1 MAFVALVFLPD
12 SPDKARYLTEE
23 EKDIAKARAIR
34 QVGIEGADRI
44 GGVSFEDIVP
54 ALLDIKNWITAVSHA
69 FYGKNIDLLI
79 CFTMQLMYFSVNVSF
94 ASLPVFLPTILKGM
108 GFSDINAQG
117 LSAPPYF
124 LAFIISLAST
134 YITDRAGQRGIVIIV
149 TSLTGAIGY
158 TILATVK
165 GVAPRYFAVFLAA
178 AGMFPAI
185 FNIAPWVINN
195 QGSDTKRGIGIV
207 LLQMFGCCGPLLG
220 TRLFPVS
227 EGVYYVKGM
236 AVCAA
241 FMYLSSILAFVLRCY
256 LAWENKK
263 ADEREAAIIPA
274 LDVEKIT
281 NVAIENDGVGFRNV
295 L

>member
-1 MAFVALVFLPD
+1 
-12 SPDKARYLTEE
+12 
-23 EKDIAKARAIR
+23 
-34 QVGIEGADRI
+34 
-44 GGVSFEDIVP
+44 
-54 ALLDIKNWITAVSHA
+54 
-69 FYGKNIDLLI
+69 
-79 CFTMQLMYFSVNVSF
+79 MYFSVNVSF

-108 GFSDINAQG
+108 GFSSIKAQG

-124 LAFIISLAST
+124 LAFVISLAST
-134 YITDRAGQRGIVIIV
+134 YIADKTGQRGIVIIV
-149 TSLTGAIGY
+149 TSLIGAIGY

-165 GVAPRYFAVFLAA
+165 GVTPRYIAVFLAA

-185 FNIAPWVINN
+185 FNIAPWVVNN

-207 LLQMFGCCGPLLG
+207 LLQMFGSCGPILG
-220 TRLFPVS
+220 TRLYPAS

-241 FMYLSSILAFVLRCY
+241 FMYLSAILALILRCY
-256 LAWENKK
+256 LAWENKR
-263 ADEREAAIIPA
+263 ANDREGAIMPA
-274 LDVEKIT
+274 LEIEKVD